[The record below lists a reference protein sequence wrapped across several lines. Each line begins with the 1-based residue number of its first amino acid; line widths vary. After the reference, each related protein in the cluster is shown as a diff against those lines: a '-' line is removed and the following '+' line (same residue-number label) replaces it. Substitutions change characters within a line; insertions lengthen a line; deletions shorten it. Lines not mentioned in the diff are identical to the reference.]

1 MRSKRVETRSE
12 RERGEVGWM
21 IEGRRYGNVSERKR
35 ECAAKSEIMLRREM
49 DLLRRRKAGGR
60 EWKDGG
66 RNGEENRCE
75 SGVRKDKVRYR

>member
-1 MRSKRVETRSE
+1 METRSE
-12 RERGEVGWM
+12 REKGEVGWM

-60 EWKDGG
+60 E
-66 RNGEENRCE
+66 
-75 SGVRKDKVRYR
+75 